1 VAPDTKNPPQV
12 INIGAPDPSIKMV
25 LQNALVVGTLLPPTP
40 ASPQASP
47 TPAPSGQGSQGPS
60 TSLNGQS
67 EMVVVAVTANQAE
80 IIRYAQLYAD
90 PAAGDNISL
99 VLRSP
104 KDYIQVDANGKPV
117 LDANGVPIS
126 VVPPVDKT
134 DGVILKTLID
144 KYGVLPPDILLK

>member
-1 VAPDTKNPPQV
+1 
-12 INIGAPDPSIKMV
+12 
-25 LQNALVVGTLLPPTP
+25 
-40 ASPQASP
+40 
-47 TPAPSGQGSQGPS
+47 
-60 TSLNGQS
+60 
-67 EMVVVAVTANQAE
+67 MVVVAVTANQAE